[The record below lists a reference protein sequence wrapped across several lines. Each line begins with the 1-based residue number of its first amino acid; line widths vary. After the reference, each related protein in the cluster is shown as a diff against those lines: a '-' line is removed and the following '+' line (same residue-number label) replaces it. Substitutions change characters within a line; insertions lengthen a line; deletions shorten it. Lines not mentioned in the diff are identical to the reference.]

1 MKNSEQVAFYRKVS
15 VLVKF
20 TLNSLYVFSLVN
32 GFRSISDIWIV
43 LYQKKNNHKQI
54 NNTAE
59 LYSIKGDERI
69 NKYTPAVTIVAA
81 CIKADTGVGNNVDFH
96 YVL

>member
-32 GFRSISDIWIV
+32 GFRSISDIRIV
-43 LYQKKNNHKQI
+43 LYQKKNK
-54 NNTAE
+54 
-59 LYSIKGDERI
+59 S
-69 NKYTPAVTIVAA
+69 
-81 CIKADTGVGNNVDFH
+81 
-96 YVL
+96 

>member
-1 MKNSEQVAFYRKVS
+1 MWKYSELCAFYRKVS

-43 LYQKKNNHKQI
+43 LYQKKDKSWVWWWLWLN
-54 NNTAE
+54 
-59 LYSIKGDERI
+59 
-69 NKYTPAVTIVAA
+69 AVQVL
-81 CIKADTGVGNNVDFH
+81 DTC
-96 YVL
+96 

>member
-32 GFRSISDIWIV
+32 GFRSISDIRIV
-43 LYQKKNNHKQI
+43 LYQKKDKSWVWWWLWLN
-54 NNTAE
+54 
-59 LYSIKGDERI
+59 
-69 NKYTPAVTIVAA
+69 AVQVL
-81 CIKADTGVGNNVDFH
+81 DTC
-96 YVL
+96 

>member
-1 MKNSEQVAFYRKVS
+1 MKNSEQIAFYRKVS

-43 LYQKKNNHKQI
+43 LYQKKNKSWVWWWLWLN
-54 NNTAE
+54 
-59 LYSIKGDERI
+59 
-69 NKYTPAVTIVAA
+69 AVQVL
-81 CIKADTGVGNNVDFH
+81 DTC
-96 YVL
+96 

>member
-43 LYQKKNNHKQI
+43 LYQKKNKSWVWWWLWLN
-54 NNTAE
+54 
-59 LYSIKGDERI
+59 
-69 NKYTPAVTIVAA
+69 AVQVL
-81 CIKADTGVGNNVDFH
+81 DTC
-96 YVL
+96 

>member
-43 LYQKKNNHKQI
+43 LYQKKKVKV
-54 NNTAE
+54 E
-59 LYSIKGDERI
+59 FGDGSDWMLSKCLTHANR
-69 NKYTPAVTIVAA
+69 T
-81 CIKADTGVGNNVDFH
+81 F
-96 YVL
+96 